1 MLDLDCR
8 FGSWDVVYGLN
19 AAKMF
24 THEHKQS
31 KVVDVQC
38 FLHGDRIE
46 MDQLQNNSARALIGR
61 AG

>member
-1 MLDLDCR
+1 M
-8 FGSWDVVYGLN
+8 YGLN

-24 THEHKQS
+24 THEHNQS